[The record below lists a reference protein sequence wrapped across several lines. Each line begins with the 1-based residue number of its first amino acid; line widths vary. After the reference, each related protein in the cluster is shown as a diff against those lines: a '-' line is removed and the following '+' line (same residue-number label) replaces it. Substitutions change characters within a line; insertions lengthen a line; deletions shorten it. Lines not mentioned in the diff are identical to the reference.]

1 MMIYSFGEIVLISF
15 PYLDTTKQRPALVIL
30 DTGDDDFILAPIAKV
45 KNELFK
51 EIVSLLTVESSKFI
65 KAIMDKTS

>member
-30 DTGDDDFILAPIAKV
+30 DTGDDDFILAPIASQKR
-45 KNELFK
+45 
-51 EIVSLLTVESSKFI
+51 IVQGDCQLVNCGKQQI
-65 KAIMDKTS
+65 Y